1 MCEPLGAEAR
11 GPGRGAGVSGAEGA
25 RLQGERV
32 PGSSRVGSAGWEC
45 SVQGGGKGH
54 KISKAQTCERAWSVW
69 ALIPV

>member
-11 GPGRGAGVSGAEGA
+11 GPGRGAEGA

-32 PGSSRVGSAGWEC
+32 PGSSRVESAGWEC